1 MSWIR
6 EGELNLIE
14 RFTANILKAGPMPK
28 HVAFIMDGNR
38 RFARRQNMECLKGHM
53 QGFNKLA
60 ETLRWCKHLD
70 IQEVTVYAFSIE
82 NFKRTKDEVDGLMDL
97 AREKFL
103 KLLDERENLEK
114 HGVCIRVLGDLNM
127 LPLDLQ
133 QLIAKAVLTTKSHD
147 KCFLNVCFSYT
158 SRYEITNAVRE
169 MAWGV
174 EQGLIKASDVSE
186 TLLSECLY
194 SSNSP
199 NPDLLIR
206 TSGEVRLSDFL
217 LWQTSH
223 SCIVFQSVLWPE
235 YSFWNLCDAI
245 LRYQLSYKS
254 IQKARD
260 LHREHQALQQQEAD
274 REVVA
279 ELLQHHG
286 NGKPVDAQR
295 RQDALQ
301 HYATCREERVQD
313 FLRALKHKRDSYF
326 SGLWSETALA

>member
-14 RFTANILKAGPMPK
+14 RLSANVLKAGPVPK

-38 RFARRQNMECLKGHM
+38 RFARKKHVDRQEGHS

-60 ETLRWCKHLD
+60 ETLRWCLQLD
-70 IQEVTVYAFSIE
+70 IPEVTVYAFSIE
-82 NFKRTKDEVDGLMDL
+82 NFNRSREEVDGLMEL
-97 AREKFL
+97 AKLKFL
-103 KLLDERENLEK
+103 RLLDERDKLEK
-114 HGVCIRVLGDLNM
+114 HGVCIRVLGDLTL

-133 QLIAKAVLTTKSHD
+133 QLIAKAVVATREHNR
-147 KCFLNVCFSYT
+147 CFLNVCFAYT
-158 SRYEITNAVRE
+158 SRHEMANAVRE

-186 TLLSECLY
+186 ALLSECLY

-223 SCIVFQSVLWPE
+223 SCLVFQSVLWPE
-235 YSFWNLCDAI
+235 YSFWNLCDAVI
-245 LRYQLSYKS
+245 QYQCNHAS
-254 IQKARD
+254 IMKARE
-260 LHREHQALQQQEAD
+260 LHQDEQHRQQLEAD
-274 REVVA
+274 HACVA
-279 ELLQHHG
+279 QLLRHHG
-286 NGKPVDAQR
+286 NGKPADGAR
-295 RQDALQ
+295 R
-301 HYATCREERVQD
+301 REAVAEYGLRREARVKD
-313 FLRALKHKRDSYF
+313 FLEALRNKRDSF
-326 SGLWSETALA
+326 LTRLASQATVA

>member
-14 RFTANILKAGPMPK
+14 KISANILKAGPMPK

-38 RFARRQNMECLKGHM
+38 RFARKKQMERQEGHM

-60 ETLRWCKHLD
+60 ETLRWCKHLN

-82 NFKRTKDEVDGLMDL
+82 NFKRSQNEVDGLMVL
-97 AREKFL
+97 AKQKFE
-103 KLLDERENLEK
+103 KLLEERENLEK

-133 QLIAKAVLTTKSHD
+133 QLIAKAVVSTKTHN
-147 KCFLNVCFSYT
+147 K
-158 SRYEITNAVRE
+158 YEITNAVRE

-174 EQGLIKASDVSE
+174 EQGQIKASDVSE
-186 TLLSECLY
+186 ALLSECLY
-194 SSNSP
+194 SNNSP

-223 SCIVFQSVLWPE
+223 SCLVFQSVLWPE
-235 YSFWNLCDAI
+235 YSFWNLCEAI
-245 LRYQLSYKS
+245 LQYQLNHTS
-254 IQKARD
+254 IQ
-260 LHREHQALQQQEAD
+260 LEAD
-274 REVVA
+274 RACVA
-279 ELLQHHG
+279 EHLQHHG
-286 NGKPVDAQR
+286 NGKPADARR
-295 RQDALQ
+295 RQEALQ
-301 HYATCREERVQD
+301 HYATCREERIHD
-313 FLRALKHKRDSYF
+313 FLEALQNRRDSYYTDLL
-326 SGLWSETALA
+326 SDA